1 MQCKI
6 NFRLLKPGWV
16 GKGEQFGGWPAMLKA
31 GRAVMLLSADTQA
44 SENG

>member
-6 NFRLLKPGWV
+6 NFRLLKPGSV
-16 GKGEQFGGWPAMLKA
+16 EKGVQFGGWPAMLMV
-31 GRAVMLLSADTQA
+31 GRAVMLLPADTQA